1 LIEENFVTL
10 IGLTQ
15 IRRIKIIEIIFLY
28 FRAQDIKFG
37 ATISAPHMH
46 AIALEYLKDYV
57 KPGNKVLDV
66 GSGSGYL

>member
-1 LIEENFVTL
+1 MTEENLQIHLMLML
-10 IGLTQ
+10 I
-15 IRRIKIIEIIFLY
+15 RIKLIYFL
-28 FRAQDIKFG
+28 RAQGIDYG

-46 AIALEYLKDYV
+46 AMALEYLKDYL

>member
-1 LIEENFVTL
+1 MLI
-10 IGLTQ
+10 
-15 IRRIKIIEIIFLY
+15 RIKLIYFL
-28 FRAQDIKFG
+28 RAQGIDYG

-46 AIALEYLKDYV
+46 AMALEYLKDYL